1 MIIDS
6 DYETLTVK
14 DENDQILIRNI
25 DEYNLLKYQDF
36 KGKRII
42 VDLDKDTNITETYDE
57 GIFNISYKGTKM
69 QLRNKIEIAKR
80 VKFCIEN
87 NTIEPIK
94 ELLLNNIES
103 DIKDNL
109 LDRWLMPFYER
120 LEIGKKEI
128 IIDGLFKVDMNG
140 QAYNLR
146 SKNNWSHLCIVASQT
161 GQLNRIIQH
170 DLGKVKIDF
179 RTMEIYNKVLF
190 LLFPNLKDTVFTGQL
205 SPQTKRLIKSKV
217 NEY

>member
-14 DENDQILIRNI
+14 DESGKILIRNI
-25 DEYNLLKYQDF
+25 DEYNILKYQDF
-36 KGKRII
+36 KGNRII
-42 VDLDKDTNITETYDE
+42 IDLDKDTNITETFDE
-57 GIFNISYKGTKM
+57 GIFNISHKGTKM

-80 VKFCIEN
+80 VKFCMDN
-87 NTIEPIK
+87 DTIEPIK

-103 DIKDNL
+103 EIKDSL
-109 LDRWLMPFYER
+109 LDRWLMPFHER
-120 LEIGKKEI
+120 LEVGKKEI
-128 IIDGLFKVDMNG
+128 IIDKIFKVDMNG

-161 GQLNRIIQH
+161 GQLNRIIKH